1 MPNPTITTT
10 YAGQWA
16 GKYVS
21 AALLSAPTIE
31 GGGVTVMPNVKFK
44 AVIQRLETT
53 DFLKDATCDF
63 TPVGTVDLTERVLE
77 VKDLQVNMTL
87 CKSEF
92 HRTWQS
98 IEMGYSSF
106 DTLPKSF
113 ADYLIAYAAE
123 KVAAANEIS
132 IWQGSASTSG
142 QFDGLYSTALAD
154 INLPPAQLVP
164 SVAITAG
171 NVIAQMQLV
180 YDAIPST
187 LYGKPDLKIY
197 VSQNVAKAY
206 VRALGGFSV
215 AATSNAGVNAA
226 GTTWYNGG
234 ELTFDGVTIFVANG
248 LPANTMVAAEISN
261 LFVGFGLADDANVV
275 KTIDMADIDGS
286 KNVRFIA
293 RFSRGIQVGIGA
305 DAVTYGI
312 A

>member
-1 MPNPTITTT
+1 MANQPTITSN
-10 YAGQWA
+10 YAGEFA
-16 GKYVS
+16 GKYI
-21 AALLSAPTIE
+21 AAAVLSANTIANNA
-31 GGGVTVMPNVKFK
+31 VTVIPNVKYKANVKK
-44 AVIQRLETT
+44 AVISGLVA
-53 DFLKDATCDF
+53 DATCDF
-63 TPVGTVDLTERVLE
+63 TDAGTVTLSDKVLTVAE
-77 VKDLQVNMTL
+77 KQVNLQL
-87 CKSEF
+87 CKTPFEQDWEAAS
-92 HRTWQS
+92 
-98 IEMGYSSF
+98 MGYSSF
-106 DTLPKSF
+106 DVLPATFSDF
-113 ADYLIAYAAE
+113 FIA
-123 KVAAANEIS
+123 KVLKDIAIDTETFLWNATNGLGKLLKTDGATVIGTPLT
-132 IWQGSASTSG
+132 ITS
-142 QFDGLYSTALAD
+142 S
-154 INLPPAQLVP
+154 
-164 SVAITAG
+164 
-171 NVIAQMQLV
+171 NVIAEMGRV
-180 YDAIPST
+180 VDGIPAA
-187 LYGKPDLKIY
+187 LYGSEDLRIY

-248 LPANTMVAAEISN
+248 LPANTMVATQISN

>member
-1 MPNPTITTT
+1 MANQPTITSN
-10 YAGQWA
+10 YAGEFA
-16 GKYVS
+16 GKYI
-21 AALLSAPTIE
+21 AAAVLSANTIANNA
-31 GGGVTVMPNVKFK
+31 VTVLPNVKYKATVKK
-44 AVIQRLETT
+44 AVISGLVA
-53 DFLKDATCDF
+53 DATCDF
-63 TPVGTVDLTERVLE
+63 TDAGTVTLSDKVLTVAE
-77 VKDLQVNMTL
+77 KQVNLQL
-87 CKSEF
+87 CKTPFEQDF
-92 HRTWQS
+92 EAQS
-98 IEMGYSSF
+98 MGFSSF
-106 DTLPKSF
+106 DVMPSTFSDF
-113 ADYLIAYAAE
+113 FIA
-123 KVAAANEIS
+123 KVLKDIAIDTETFLWNATNGLGKLLKTDGATVIGTPLT
-132 IWQGSASTSG
+132 ITS
-142 QFDGLYSTALAD
+142 S
-154 INLPPAQLVP
+154 
-164 SVAITAG
+164 
-171 NVIAQMQLV
+171 NVIAEMGRV
-180 YDAIPST
+180 VDGIPAA
-187 LYGKPDLKIY
+187 LYGSEDLRLY

-234 ELTFDGVTIFVANG
+234 ELTFDGVTVFVANG